1 MIVNA
6 IRKMLIMAMLL
17 VRVYPFPVYS
27 FKTSP
32 LTRICHVEQSS
43 PLRESNNDQQMNDG
57 EQMTAQER
65 ILREAGLWEEDD
77 AASDSKAA
85 SSSSYEEQQQQQR
98 NRNILV
104 AIISTFFAF
113 TNFFWQYSHPI
124 TDVQLLASMQQN
136 SAPITSIG
144 TNGKPT
150 VVDFWA
156 PWCENCKAAA
166 PTLNKVEEEYNGKVN
181 FVMVNADQGNPWPLI
196 EAFGVDAIPHLALV
210 NSEGDVITALIG
222 PTPKSVLEADLD
234 VLIRNSKE
242 SDTNEDLPYVMLDV
256 FKDAPDRR
264 RVHFD

>member
-1 MIVNA
+1 MIVHA
-6 IRKMLIMAMLL
+6 IRKMLILAMLL
-17 VRVYPFPVYS
+17 VHPFPVYS
-27 FKTSP
+27 FTTS
-32 LTRICHVEQSS
+32 LNRICHVEQSS
-43 PLRESNNDQQMNDG
+43 PLHGTNNDEQMNDG

-77 AASDSKAA
+77 AESAKAA
-85 SSSSYEEQQQQQR
+85 SSSSYEQQQQEQR

-113 TNFFWQYSHPI
+113 TNFFWQFSHPI

-156 PWCENCKAAA
+156 PWCENCKASA

-256 FKDAPDRR
+256 FKDAPNRR
-264 RVHFD
+264 RVHFDQ